1 MTSKGL
7 EKTSAKPRKTSTK
20 NPVAPPPY
28 PVDPPSYH
36 EIAKLAQRYWIDRG
50 RPEGTPE
57 EDWLRAERDLRGRAS

>member
-20 NPVAPPPY
+20 NPVAPP
-28 PVDPPSYH
+28 SYQD
-36 EIAKLAQRYWIDRG
+36 IAKLAQRYWIDRG